1 MIDNQSPLNVKKRI
15 RYFSDFC
22 TSLQCKEKVEY
33 ICNSKCVD
41 GYKTEFEIVVDENY
55 THAILLNTAM
65 PSLRIPRENV
75 IGLAFEPPRF
85 LNLTNTFI
93 EYAIQHISIYYIG
106 EKGNLP
112 SPFQSGFAYMW
123 HILPNTWSMDRSIQT
138 KPKPCSIMVSEKKTT
153 QGHRYRHQLV
163 ESILSTNLP
172 IDIYGRGCKFY
183 AKKGKNGKIDN
194 RLRGEFE
201 EMDSI
206 MYSDYMFH
214 IAIENFSHPD
224 YLSEK
229 ILNPLLCGTT
239 PIYWGSLNIDNY
251 FPNSS
256 YKLTGNITKDMF
268 AIQTML
274 REPHK
279 FVKQIDIVAIEE
291 KTNILKNMGKLFI
304 K

>member
-1 MIDNQSPLNVKKRI
+1 MIDNESPLKKRI

-22 TSLQCKEKVEY
+22 TSLQCKEKVDY
-33 ICNSKCVD
+33 ICNSKSVD
-41 GYKTEFEIVVDENY
+41 KYNAEFEIVTDENY
-55 THAILLNTAM
+55 THAIILNTAM

-75 IGLAFEPPRF
+75 IGFAFEPPRF
-85 LNLTNTFI
+85 LNITQTFI
-93 EYAIQHISIYYIG
+93 EYATKHINIYYIG

-112 SPFQSGFAYMW
+112 SPFKSGFAYMW
-123 HILPNTWSMDRSIQT
+123 HILPLQRPIQT
-138 KPKPCSIMVSEKKTT
+138 KTKPCSIMVSEKKTT

-183 AKKGKNGKIDN
+183 AKNGKIDN
-194 RLRGEFE
+194 RLRGYFE

-214 IAIENFSHPD
+214 ISIENFSHPD

-256 YKLTGNITKDMF
+256 YTLTGNITKDMF
-268 AIQTML
+268 AIQTIL
-274 REPHK
+274 REPRK
-279 FVKQIDIVAIEE
+279 FVKKIDVACVEE
-291 KTNILKNMGKLFI
+291 KTNILKNMGKLFT